1 MGKKYIVRLSVE
13 EREIV
18 LDVIK
23 KLKGTSQKVRRAHI
37 LLKADADGPNWTDR
51 QIAGGFVKRLEFHY
65 TPKHGSWLN
74 IAENE
79 LSAMTRQCLS
89 NRRIGS
95 REELQKET
103 AAWAA
108 SRNAKQR
115 GVDWQF
121 TIDDARTKLK
131 SLYPNLVE

>member
-121 TIDDARTKLK
+121 TATKARIKLEMFR
-131 SLYPNLVE
+131 L